1 MGPEG
6 LESQDIAGEGE
17 GEEEDEMEDDME
29 VDPTAPAPLA
39 APSIG
44 SGSLA
49 VQPKAKA
56 GKGKGRGKK
65 RKQGGEDD
73 DDDELLQT
81 EVASNAPTWLA
92 KDQRL
97 SKVVEKVGKMYKCFA
112 SMNPVE
118 NLMKRKPVGHQI
130 WGVRLGKNKQ

>member
-56 GKGKGRGKK
+56 V
-65 RKQGGEDD
+65 
-73 DDDELLQT
+73 QT
-81 EVASNAPTWLA
+81 EVASNAPPWLA